1 MFHTQSRYAVGS
13 DETQACFT
21 AKQQRDGVCIL
32 PHIFAGL
39 FGRQGGNPA
48 ANVGGTQDSADAAD
62 DPEPAADDQVCD
74 ADDDEEVDKVKRGFT
89 YDWGAYRSTFGDTP
103 LHEAV
108 TALFAEYA
116 TLYMRI
122 AGQVGA
128 SVPPPLTRDVA
139 QDISEHA
146 TRFVLDYVTPILG
159 QLNGTKFHRLLCHV
173 LQAIKMHG
181 NLRNGHTAANESQHK
196 EDKVFYSRTT
206 KHPASFTAQL
216 VRQAQ
221 GSRAML
227 EALEQQ
233 DADAKRAAASAG
245 PGAARVGGATAS
257 GRRGRAASTTLRA
270 RRDAAVARRASRN
283 AAATEGGAQR
293 PAASHH
299 LAHETVAKVA
309 QRPGLGNLPSLLGL
323 QADYVLP
330 VLGYVRIPATFDCGT
345 RAPQI
350 VRASRSFRE
359 APWLDA
365 VIYSVGE
372 DKRTVFVGEVRALL
386 RRPHGDIAVV
396 CEMEPVSAVF
406 GCPLAA
412 RGCTRLKWLRRPGGV
427 NCSLR
432 VVPVK
437 DFRRVAHVVP
447 DFRDLDMRRGV
458 GAAPA
463 GELDPLDQ
471 RLAMRFFLNAFYPW
485 EVPR

>member
-21 AKQQRDGVCIL
+21 VKQQRDGVCIL
-32 PHIFAGL
+32 PHNFAGL

-108 TALFAEYA
+108 TALIAEYA

-181 NLRNGHTAANESQHK
+181 NLRNGNTAANESQHK